1 MATASQT
8 NPLKGE
14 KRWAYLTRQRTIRV
28 ASTNED
34 GSIYLTPLWFV
45 VDDKKIFLPLDAGS
59 RHGTNAEAGRAV
71 AGLVDAGD
79 EFTTVS
85 GIRILGSLVPTD
97 DDALVSRMQNLVF
110 DKYFHVGHPYAEQY
124 FEFGKFAGR
133 RYFELVPDKMIGW
146 DSRETTMPAVPE
158 ARVLPDFVKDRI
170 LGADGQ

>member
-8 NPLKGE
+8 NPLRGE
-14 KRWAYLTRQRTIRV
+14 KRWAYLARQKTIRV
-28 ASTNED
+28 ATTNED

-45 VDDKKIFLPLDAGS
+45 VDEQKIYLPLDAGS

-71 AGLVDAGD
+71 AALVDAGD

-85 GIRILGSLVPTD
+85 GVRILGSLAAAD
-97 DDALVSRMQNLVF
+97 DPAQASRLQDMVF
-110 DKYFHVGHPYAEQY
+110 EKYFYVGHPYAEQY
-124 FEFGKFAGR
+124 FEFGEFAGR
-133 RYFELVPDKMIGW
+133 RYFQLVPEKMIGW

-170 LGADGQ
+170 IGADGQ

>member
-8 NPLKGE
+8 NPLRGE
-14 KRWAYLTRQRTIRV
+14 KRWAYLARQKTIRV
-28 ASTNED
+28 ATTNED

-45 VDDKKIFLPLDAGS
+45 VDEQKIYLPLDAGS

-71 AGLVDAGD
+71 AALVDAGD

-85 GIRILGSLVPTD
+85 GVRILGSLAAVD
-97 DDALVSRMQNLVF
+97 DPALASRLQDMVF
-110 DKYFHVGHPYAEQY
+110 EKYFYVGHPYAEQY
-124 FEFGKFAGR
+124 FEFGEFAGR
-133 RYFELVPDKMIGW
+133 RYFQLVPEKMIGW

-170 LGADGQ
+170 IGADGQ